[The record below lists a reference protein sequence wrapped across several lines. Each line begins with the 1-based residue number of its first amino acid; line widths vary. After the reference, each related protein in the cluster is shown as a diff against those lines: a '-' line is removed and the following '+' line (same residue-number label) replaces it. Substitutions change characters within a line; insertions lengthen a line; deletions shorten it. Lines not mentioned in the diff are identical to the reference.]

1 MKSRKMMKAN
11 IFQGR
16 RKAFEIEL
24 ELIGKV
30 SKLKSKNVTPKLV
43 SILIGNDKSNKQ
55 YMFLKKKAAERVG
68 MELQVKSL
76 SESSSIRGI
85 INIIEQLNKDKSIH
99 GVMAQLPLPESF
111 SREERDEII
120 NSINPGKDVDG
131 MRDDSLFITPAVK
144 AVMTAVKE
152 ASNFITGTP
161 RVVVV
166 GEKGFL
172 GGKIIRAL
180 KEMDYEVFGLDI
192 ETKDLAKETKNADI
206 IISVTG
212 QKRLITGK
220 MIKDKAV
227 VIDVGAPNG
236 DVVFDEAV
244 KKASFITPVP
254 GGIGPVTISC
264 LLENLVEAAER
275 LHKRA

>member
-1 MKSRKMMKAN
+1 MTRRATVFDGRKFSNLKE
-11 IFQGR
+11 G
-16 RKAFEIEL
+16 EI
-24 ELIGKV
+24 K
-30 SKLKSKNVTPKLV
+30 KQTAALKEKGITPKLV
-43 SILIGNDKSNKQ
+43 SIFVGSNMASKR
-55 YMFLKKKAAERVG
+55 YLSLKKQAAERVG
-68 MELQVKSL
+68 VELQVKSL

-85 INIIEQLNKDKSIH
+85 INVIEQLNKDKSIH

-111 SREERDEII
+111 SRNERDEII

-131 MRDDSLFITPAVK
+131 MRDDSLFITPAAK

-152 ASNFITGTP
+152 ASSFITGTP

-166 GEKGFL
+166 GAKGFL
-172 GGKIIRAL
+172 GKKIITVI
-180 KEMDYEVFGLDI
+180 KEMDYEVLGLDI
-192 ETKDLAKETKNADI
+192 ETKDLAKKTKNADI

-212 QKRLITGK
+212 QKRLISGK

-264 LLENLVEAAER
+264 LLENLVEAAEK
-275 LHKRA
+275 LHKRV

>member
-1 MKSRKMMKAN
+1 
-11 IFQGR
+11 
-16 RKAFEIEL
+16 
-24 ELIGKV
+24 
-30 SKLKSKNVTPKLV
+30 
-43 SILIGNDKSNKQ
+43 
-55 YMFLKKKAAERVG
+55 
-68 MELQVKSL
+68 
-76 SESSSIRGI
+76 
-85 INIIEQLNKDKSIH
+85 
-99 GVMAQLPLPESF
+99 
-111 SREERDEII
+111 
-120 NSINPGKDVDG
+120 
-131 MRDDSLFITPAVK
+131 
-144 AVMTAVKE
+144 
-152 ASNFITGTP
+152 
-161 RVVVV
+161 VVV

-192 ETKDLAKETKNADI
+192 ETKDLAKETNNADI

>member
-1 MKSRKMMKAN
+1 MKAN

-192 ETKDLAKETKNADI
+192 ETKDLAKETNNADI